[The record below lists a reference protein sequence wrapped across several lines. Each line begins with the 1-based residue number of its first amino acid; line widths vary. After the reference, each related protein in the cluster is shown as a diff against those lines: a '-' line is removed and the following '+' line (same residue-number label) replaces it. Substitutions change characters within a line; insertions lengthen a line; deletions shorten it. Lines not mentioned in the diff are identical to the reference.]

1 MQIAYVNT
9 PWQRS
14 EHAENKQTHD
24 HAGRLQRK
32 AGIHNDLPD
41 ATVGCDELGR
51 YKANANP
58 IALRIPGA

>member
-14 EHAENKQTHD
+14 KHAENKQTHD
-24 HAGRLQRK
+24 DAGRLQRK

-41 ATVGCDELGR
+41 ATVGCDELGLIQGR
-51 YKANANP
+51 
-58 IALRIPGA
+58 RT